1 MKRIIVGIVAFIAVL
16 GGIGVGAAAWAFW
29 HYGQDL
35 PEYRQ
40 LADYRP
46 PVATRVH
53 AGDGRLVA
61 EFAQERRVFVPI
73 QAIPKRVS
81 RAFISAEDQNFYEHR
96 GVDWFAVVRAQLQNI
111 KNLGSDRR
119 PIGASTITQ
128 QVTRLFLLN
137 NEVSYVRKIKE
148 AILAH
153 RIELA
158 MSKDQ
163 ILEIYLNEIFLGNR
177 AYGVGA
183 AALNYFDKALDEVTI
198 AEAAFL
204 ASLPKAPD
212 RYFRDRFRDAAIQRR
227 NYVIGRMLEDG
238 FITKE
243 EAEQASAEPLR
254 FRDTTDQE
262 LVQAD
267 YFVEEVRREVANV
280 YGEQALYGGGLSVR
294 TTLEPEMQ
302 GLATRALRAGLI
314 AYDRRDGYR
323 GPVSRLEGMD
333 SWKDRLADVKAP
345 AGAEGWHLAAVLEV
359 SAEEARIGLADG
371 TRGRIPLSELK
382 WARRTKGGEFVGPPV
397 QKASDAVSVADVVL
411 VEKLPP
417 QPAKAQAPSK
427 TKDGKPA
434 KPAAEAPAAT
444 DLYALRQVPEIQG
457 ALVAMDPHTGRVLAM
472 AGGFSAR
479 ISVFNRATQ
488 ALRQPGSAFKP
499 FVYLAALDQ
508 GFTPSSLVLDAPF
521 ALDQGGGLGKWK
533 PSNYSERFY
542 GPTPL
547 RVGIEK
553 SRNVMTVRL
562 AQYMGMEP
570 VVKVARDFG
579 IYDNLPPQL
588 SMALGAGETT
598 VLKMT
603 TAYAMLVNGGRKI
616 TPTFI
621 DRVQDRTGKTIYRHD
636 NRPCEGCANPLPENS
651 PAEVADAAAPSV
663 VPVNSTAA
671 TQVVDQ
677 AATTVPAD
685 PGAVPVVPDDRTQ
698 VGDPRTIYQ
707 MVSML
712 EGVVQRGTAARLKEL
727 NRPLAGKTGTT
738 NDAHDV
744 WFIGFSPD
752 LVAGV
757 FVGFDT
763 PRSLGDNESGSS
775 VAVPIFKDFMEGA
788 LKDQPTTPFRVPPGL
803 NLVRVDP
810 ETGRPAAFGAR
821 NAIWEGFIPGT
832 EPGADE
838 GVLDGGDEGAGFVSQ
853 SDTGAPGQPSTQPA
867 SVGSGT
873 GGVY

>member
-1 MKRIIVGIVAFIAVL
+1 MKRIIVAIVAFVAVL
-16 GGIGVGAAAWAFW
+16 GGIGVGAAAWAVW

-61 EFAQERRVFVPI
+61 EFAQERRVFMPI

-81 RAFISAEDQNFYEHR
+81 RAFISAEDQNFYDHQ
-96 GVDWFAVVRAQLQNI
+96 GVDWFAVARAQVQNL

-128 QVTRLFLLN
+128 QVTRIFLLN

-153 RIELA
+153 RIEQA

-183 AALNYFDKALDEVTI
+183 AALNYFDKALDELTI

-212 RYFRDRFRDAAIQRR
+212 RYYRDRFRDAAIQRR

-238 FITKE
+238 YVTQA

-262 LVQAD
+262 TVQAD
-267 YFVEEVRREVANV
+267 YFVEEVRREVATV

-302 GLATRALRAGLI
+302 ALATRALRAGLV
-314 AYDRRDGYR
+314 AYDRREGYR
-323 GPVSRLEGMD
+323 GPVARLEGMD
-333 SWKDRLADVKAP
+333 SWKDKVAAVKAP
-345 AGAEGWHLAAVLEV
+345 PGAEGWELAAVLEV
-359 SAEEARIGLADG
+359 AAEEARIGLADG
-371 TRGRIPLSELK
+371 TRGRIPLAELK
-382 WARRTKGGEFVGPPV
+382 WARRSKGGEFTGPPV
-397 QKASDAVSVADVVL
+397 QKASDALSTADVVL

-417 QPAKAQAPSK
+417 QPAKAPAK
-427 TKDGKPA
+427 AKDGKPA
-434 KPAAEAPAAT
+434 KQAAEAPPAT
-444 DLYALRQVPEIQG
+444 DLYALRQVPEVQG

-562 AQYMGMEP
+562 AQYMGMDP

-579 IYDNLPPQL
+579 MYDNLPPQL

-598 VLKMT
+598 VLRMT
-603 TAYAMLVNGGRKI
+603 TAYAMLVNGGRRI

-636 NRPCEGCANPLPENS
+636 NRPCEGCANPLPANS

-663 VPVNSTAA
+663 VPVTSTAA
-671 TQVVDQ
+671 TQVAEQ
-677 AATTVPAD
+677 APTVPAD
-685 PGAVPVVPDDRTQ
+685 PAAVPVVPDTREQ
-698 VGDPRTIYQ
+698 VGDPRTVYQ

-712 EGVVQRGTAARLKEL
+712 EGVVQRGTATRLREL

-738 NDAHDV
+738 NDAHDA

-757 FVGFDT
+757 FVGFDN
-763 PRSLGDNESGSS
+763 PRSLGDNETGGS

-788 LKDQPTTPFRVPPGL
+788 LKDQPATPFRVPPGL

-838 GVLDGGDEGAGFVSQ
+838 GVLDGGDSGAGFVSQ
-853 SDTGAPGQPSTQPA
+853 SEAGAPGQPASQPA